1 MCYSRSI
8 VSIANATRT
17 AASTRER
24 ILATARRLYNARG
37 LAGVTVRAVEKKA
50 NVTAPTIYWHFGS
63 MDGLVREVVDDAFT
77 RLLAVL
83 SAAPQ
88 GRNPVDR
95 LFGLARAYRDFALD
109 HSQLYHT
116 MFFAADPTRAV
127 MRGTRQTVGRQ
138 TFEMLESCVAACIAD
153 GLIAKADARSTAVM
167 IWSLV
172 HGLVALQ
179 IADRVGLERPDFDRL
194 FDRSLTT
201 LVRGLRTQ

>member
-1 MCYSRSI
+1 
-8 VSIANATRT
+8 VTPIAIATRSSST
-17 AASTRER
+17 TRER

-77 RLLAVL
+77 RLLAAL

-88 GRNPVDR
+88 GPSPVDR
-95 LFGLARAYRDFALD
+95 LVGLARAYRDFALD

-116 MFFAADPTRAV
+116 MFLATDPTRAV
-127 MRGTRQTVGRQ
+127 MRGTRRTVGRH
-138 TFEMLESCVAACIAD
+138 TFEMLETCVAACMAE
-153 GLIAKADARSTAVM
+153 GLIANADARTTAVT

-179 IADRVGLERPDFDRL
+179 IADRVGLERPEFERL

-201 LVRGLRTQ
+201 LIRGLRAQ